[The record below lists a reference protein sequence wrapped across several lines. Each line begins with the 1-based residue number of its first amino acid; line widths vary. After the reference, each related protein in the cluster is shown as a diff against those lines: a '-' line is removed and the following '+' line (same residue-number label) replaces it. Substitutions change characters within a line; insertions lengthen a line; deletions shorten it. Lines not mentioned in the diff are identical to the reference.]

1 MQWLG
6 REVGISSRYL
16 IKLRI
21 YVTIKKKVFIIA
33 LLCGRFYYRYSN
45 LLVAR
50 LLLSSRIRYGV
61 GGIEGGVRGRS
72 GEKRV

>member
-6 REVGISSRYL
+6 REVGISSIYL
-16 IKLRI
+16 IKLLI
-21 YVTIKKKVFIIA
+21 YVTIKKKVFIII
-33 LLCGRFYYRYSN
+33 GMYSN

-61 GGIEGGVRGRS
+61 VLCW
-72 GEKRV
+72 